1 MASAVPDA
9 VAAAARPAPPAN
21 KPAATPRAPWWS
33 RRLPDTML
41 GRTMLLIAALIAF
54 GHYAWVSV
62 SERLETPV
70 RAYWAAHE
78 AVSIVNLTRAA
89 LLASHANRR
98 LMLLAELSQSESI
111 QLYPL
116 EMLPMEGQPH
126 LTPLQQGIVE
136 ELRKELGP
144 TTLVGFDRHN
154 INGLWVSFDL
164 GPDRYWLVIPR
175 APTRD
180 DRSLVWAGWSALV
193 LLLSVLGAAII
204 VRRLNQPL
212 ADLASAAQRLA
223 AGARPER
230 LQEQGP
236 REIATVTRAFNSM
249 ARNLERAENDRAM
262 LLAGVSHDLRTPLT
276 RLRLGVEMLPDN
288 VDPHGRQ
295 AMIEDIDDIN
305 AIIGQFLNFVRDENS
320 EQPARIDPAGLV
332 GNLASRY
339 VEKGHE
345 LEVDTSASPRN
356 AVLRPLAVRRLL
368 QNLID
373 NAIRYGKPPIAVVAR
388 QDGDSLLLEVLDRGP
403 GIPPEAVERVLQ
415 PFTRLD
421 MARGGGG
428 TGLGLAIVDRIV
440 RQHGGQLELEP
451 REGGGL
457 AARIRLPLERPA
469 AAG

>member
-1 MASAVPDA
+1 MANAVPETA
-9 VAAAARPAPPAN
+9 NARRPGG
-21 KPAATPRAPWWS
+21 W
-33 RRLPDTML
+33 RRHLPDTMF
-41 GRTMLLIAALIAF
+41 GRTMLLIAALIAA

-62 SERLETPV
+62 TERLDTPV

-89 LLASHANRR
+89 LLASHASRR

-116 EMLPMEGQPH
+116 SMLPMEGEPD
-126 LTPLQQGIVE
+126 LTRLQQGIVE

-154 INGLWVSFDL
+154 IKGLWVSFDM

-175 APTRD
+175 APTGD

-193 LLLSVLGAAII
+193 LLLSILGAALI

-223 AGARPER
+223 TGVRPGR
-230 LQEQGP
+230 LQEHGP
-236 REIATVTRAFNSM
+236 KEIAMVSRSFNSL
-249 ARNLERAENDRAM
+249 ARNLERTENDRAM

-276 RLRLGVEMLPDN
+276 RLRLGVEMLPGN
-288 VDPHGRQ
+288 VDAQGRQ

-305 AIIGQFLNFVRDENS
+305 AIIGQFLDFVRDEDS
-320 EQPARIDPAGLV
+320 EQPTRVDPARLVESLV
-332 GNLASRY
+332 GRY

-345 LEVDTSASPRN
+345 LQTDTRTSPRQ

-373 NAIRYGKPPIAVVAR
+373 NAIRYGKPPVLVAAR
-388 QDGDSLLLEVLDRGP
+388 EEGDQLLLEVLDRGP

-428 TGLGLAIVDRIV
+428 TGLGLAIVDRVV
-440 RQHGGQLELEP
+440 RQHGGQLDLEP
-451 REGGGL
+451 RLGGGL
-457 AARIRLPLERPA
+457 AARIRLPLAGPQPA
-469 AAG
+469 VD

>member
-9 VAAAARPAPPAN
+9 VGGRRP
-21 KPAATPRAPWWS
+21 TGW
-33 RRLPDTML
+33 RRHLPDTMF
-41 GRTMLLIAALIAF
+41 GRTMLLIAALIAL
-54 GHYAWVSV
+54 GHYTWVSV
-62 SERLETPV
+62 TERLDTPV

-89 LLASHANRR
+89 LLASHVNRR

-116 EMLPMEGQPH
+116 EMLPMEGEPH
-126 LTPLQQGIVE
+126 LTRLQQGIVE

-154 INGLWVSFDL
+154 INGLWVSFDM

-193 LLLSVLGAAII
+193 MLLSILGAALI

-212 ADLASAAQRLA
+212 ANLASAAQRLA
-223 AGARPER
+223 AGAKPGR
-230 LQEQGP
+230 LQEDGP
-236 REIATVTRAFNSM
+236 QEIATVTRTFNSM
-249 ARNLERAENDRAM
+249 TRNLERAENDRAM

-276 RLRLGVEMLPDN
+276 RLRLGIEMLPDN

-305 AIIGQFLNFVRDENS
+305 AIIGQFLDFVRDENS
-320 EQPARIDPAGLV
+320 EQPTRVDPAELV
-332 GNLASRY
+332 ESLVNRY
-339 VEKGHE
+339 VEKGLE
-345 LEVDTSASPRN
+345 LQVDTRAAPRK
-356 AVLRPLAVRRLL
+356 AMLRPLAVRRLL

-373 NAIRYGKPPIAVVAR
+373 NAIRYGKPPLLVTAR
-388 QDGDSLLLEVLDRGP
+388 EEDDQLLLEVLDRGP
-403 GIPPEAVERVLQ
+403 GIPQEAVERVLQ

-440 RQHGGQLELEP
+440 RQHGGRLSLDP

-457 AARIRLPLERPA
+457 AARIRLPLDGPQSD
-469 AAG
+469 G

>member
-1 MASAVPDA
+1 
-9 VAAAARPAPPAN
+9 
-21 KPAATPRAPWWS
+21 
-33 RRLPDTML
+33 
-41 GRTMLLIAALIAF
+41 
-54 GHYAWVSV
+54 
-62 SERLETPV
+62 
-70 RAYWAAHE
+70 
-78 AVSIVNLTRAA
+78 LTR
-89 LLASHANRR
+89 
-98 LMLLAELSQSESI
+98 
-111 QLYPL
+111 
-116 EMLPMEGQPH
+116 
-126 LTPLQQGIVE
+126 LQQGIVE

-193 LLLSVLGAAII
+193 LLLSMLGAAII

-212 ADLASAAQRLA
+212 ADLASAAKRLA

-230 LQEQGP
+230 LQDKGP
-236 REIATVTRAFNSM
+236 HEIATVTRAFNSM

-288 VDPHGRQ
+288 VDRHGRH
-295 AMIEDIDDIN
+295 AMIEDIEDIN

-320 EQPARIDPAGLV
+320 EQPTRIDPAGLV
-332 GNLASRY
+332 ESLAGRY

-345 LEVDTSASPRN
+345 LETDTRASPRN
-356 AVLRPLAVRRLL
+356 AVLRPLAIRRLL

-373 NAIRYGKPPIAVVAR
+373 NAIRYGKAPITVAAR
-388 QDGDSLLLEVLDRGP
+388 SDGDDLLLEVLDRGP

-440 RQHGGQLELEP
+440 RQHGGQLALEP
-451 REGGGL
+451 RPGGGL
-457 AARIRLPLERPA
+457 IARIRLPLDCRKTTA
-469 AAG
+469 

>member
-1 MASAVPDA
+1 MSESLAGHPAGREQ
-9 VAAAARPAPPAN
+9 AAGKAL
-21 KPAATPRAPWWS
+21 KQLPWWS
-33 RRLPDTML
+33 RRLPDTTF
-41 GRTMLLIAALIAF
+41 GRSMLLIAALIAF

-62 SERLETPV
+62 TERIEMPV

-126 LTPLQQGIVE
+126 LTRLQQGIVE

-175 APTRD
+175 APTSD
-180 DRSLVWAGWSALV
+180 DRSLVWVGWSALV
-193 LLLSVLGAAII
+193 LLLSILGAAII

-223 AGARPER
+223 AGGRPER
-230 LQEQGP
+230 LKEQGP
-236 REIATVTRAFNSM
+236 REIATVTHAFNSM
-249 ARNLERAENDRAM
+249 TRNLERAENDRAM

-288 VDPHGRQ
+288 VDDLSRRG
-295 AMIEDIDDIN
+295 MIEDIDDIN

-320 EQPARIDPAGLV
+320 EQPTRVDPAGLV
-332 GNLASRY
+332 ESLAGRY

-345 LEVDTSASPRN
+345 LQTDTSASPRN
-356 AVLRPLAVRRLL
+356 AVLRPLAIRRLL

-373 NAIRYGKPPIAVVAR
+373 NAIRYGKPPIVVVAR
-388 QDGDSLLLEVLDRGP
+388 EDGDHLMLEVLDRGP
-403 GIPPEAVERVLQ
+403 GIPPDAVERVLQ

-440 RQHGGQLELEP
+440 RQHGGLLELDP

-457 AARIRLPLERPA
+457 AARIRLPLDCRRT
-469 AAG
+469 GS